1 MKAAEKERLLV
12 SLFSAV
18 VLHIFIVLLLGL
30 VDLHEDLSLGQKLGP
45 VAVRLQQV
53 QPRSVPEPVRQQE
66 AEPRVQETRSPQA
79 DEAAAA
85 AASPPSAAESMPS
98 ASSPAARTQ
107 PPSAGTSGTSA
118 SRPFWEQP
126 KGEFSGVETGPA
138 EDRLVPSSRD
148 PQQRAVARASEA
160 PDYGEPIPQRQRS
173 WAEESRVI
181 TEKPADTSRVGGGE
195 GETRTGQETGEPDSV
210 LSEDLR
216 RQIEGI
222 SAAGDSSSPAGRG
235 ETSGTG
241 KTAGST
247 AGNAADG
254 TASGRTSGS
263 SADAPF
269 RIEGVQDRDLLF
281 YSLPELTD
289 REKAQLPS
297 SIEIAVGFD
306 LMPNGIPANVHLT
319 RGPSTGHPEID
330 SKIVEAVRSWK
341 FSALPEG
348 STEEVT
354 GIIRIVIR
362 AK

>member
-1 MKAAEKERLLV
+1 MKVAERERLLV

-18 VLHIFIVLLLGL
+18 VLHVFIVLLLGL
-30 VDLHEDLSLGQKLGP
+30 VDLQEDLYPGQKLGP

-53 QPRSVPEPVRQQE
+53 PPRSVPEPVRPQQP
-66 AEPRVQETRSPQA
+66 EPKAQEPQMPQA
-79 DEAAAA
+79 AEAAAQEASPPPAADSRSSA
-85 AASPPSAAESMPS
+85 AAS
-98 ASSPAARTQ
+98 AARPQ
-107 PPSAGTSGTSA
+107 PPATGTAGTSA

-126 KGEFSGVETGPA
+126 RGEFSGVETGPA
-138 EDRLVPSSRD
+138 EDRRRPSSRD
-148 PQQRAVARASEA
+148 PEQRAVTRASEA
-160 PDYGEPIPQRQRS
+160 PDYGEPVPQKERS

-195 GETRTGQETGEPDSV
+195 GETRPGRVTDESESV
-210 LSEDLR
+210 LSEELR
-216 RQIEGI
+216 EQIEGI
-222 SAAGDSSSPAGRG
+222 SAAESSGAAGRR
-235 ETSGTG
+235 E
-241 KTAGST
+241 TAGDGRT
-247 AGNAADG
+247 GDADEG
-254 TASGRTSGS
+254 TAAGGASGSTSGS

-281 YSLPELTD
+281 YRLPELTD

-306 LMPNGIPANVHLT
+306 LMPSGIPANVHLT

-354 GIIRIVIR
+354 GIIRVVIR

>member
-1 MKAAEKERLLV
+1 MKVVERERLLV

-18 VLHIFIVLLLGL
+18 VLHVFIVLLLGL
-30 VDLHEDLSLGQKLGP
+30 VDLQEDLYPGQKLGP

-53 QPRSVPEPVRQQE
+53 PTPSVPEPVRPL
-66 AEPRVQETRSPQA
+66 EPEPILQETQSPQA
-79 DEAAAA
+79 DEAAAQEASPAPEVGSRSSA
-85 AASPPSAAESMPS
+85 AASAAPP
-98 ASSPAARTQ
+98 Q
-107 PPSAGTSGTSA
+107 PPTTGTADTSA
-118 SRPFWEQP
+118 VRPFWEQP
-126 KGEFSGVETGPA
+126 RGEFSGVETGPA
-138 EDRLVPSSRD
+138 EDRRVPSSRD
-148 PQQRAVARASEA
+148 PEQRAVAKATEA
-160 PDYGEPIPQRQRS
+160 PDYGEPVPQRERS

-181 TEKPADTSRVGGGE
+181 TEKPSDTSRVGGGE
-195 GETRTGQETGEPDSV
+195 GAPGTGRETAEPDSV

-216 RQIEGI
+216 RRIEGI
-222 SAAGDSSSPAGRG
+222 SAAGES
-235 ETSGTG
+235 SGTAG
-241 KTAGST
+241 TAGTDGEGRTTGIVDGTAAGEASGST
-247 AGNAADG
+247 A
-254 TASGRTSGS
+254 GS

-269 RIEGVQDRDLLF
+269 RIEGVQDRELLF
-281 YSLPELTD
+281 YRLPELTN

-306 LMPNGIPANVHLT
+306 LMPSGIPANVHLT